1 MEEKKHRGG
10 APLGNQNAKS
20 RIHKIWTAAI
30 ERALKK
36 RGFNEKGLD
45 EQNAA
50 LDELAEKFL
59 QICDAKE
66 VAAFRELGDRLEGKV
81 QDTIEHKGS
90 VPVVFS
96 KEDEQSL

>member
-1 MEEKKHRGG
+1 MEEKKNKGG

-20 RIHKIWTAAI
+20 RIGKVWTAAI

-36 RGFNEKGLD
+36 RGLED
-45 EQNAA
+45 QNKA

-59 QICDAKE
+59 TICDEKQ
-66 VAAFRELGDRLEGKV
+66 VAAFRELGDRLEGKATETV
-81 QDTIEHKGS
+81 KHEGA